1 MNVEVPMTL
10 TKCLFVQSIIKNA
23 GYNMLANL
31 SFRTKLLSLLI
42 AAILGFV
49 VVTAVALQ
57 GLNVQETSS
66 SKFDRLTTVDKDLAS
81 LVITLMEEYETLS
94 GIDNSSYESFL
105 EQLNTN
111 HENFMVTL
119 EKDMDLLQDPEAKKN
134 LSNITS
140 SLASYSDILKLLVNQ
155 RQKVG
160 FNGSSGLKG
169 TISQLGEK
177 VTEEISFL
185 SLVKQEFLPVREAEK
200 NFIFEPVPANK
211 TAFMERYEKFYKRVT
226 NFGLEERFGEV
237 INQYFA
243 AVQNFDKENQ
253 QLKSL
258 QSQFL
263 ESKANFAQTRLAA
276 VEYMEKAVLEARQ
289 QASASSQQASISVII
304 VSIVVAI
311 IAALMMMG
319 IGSSVKSTLNQIIKD
334 LGKVKSGDLTARL
347 HVNKKR
353 NDEFDSLCSSVN
365 EMTTGLGSV
374 IGDVVDTTQGVNN
387 MVTELN
393 TSVTNI
399 AQSNRSV
406 SEQTNS
412 LAAATEEISTTISS
426 ISSTTE
432 DLSSQSQH
440 TYESAKVGAET
451 IKGALSNL
459 SSTISVVNKTS
470 EQLNELGQLSKD
482 IDNVIGMIN
491 DLANQT
497 NLLALNAAIEAARA
511 GEAGRGFSVVA
522 DEVRSLAEKTVD
534 ATAKITDIV
543 STIQSST
550 QTAIETMHSGQ
561 ESLHS
566 IEEFSEKAELAIREI
581 ERNAQTSSAS
591 SIDMA
596 RSIQEVA
603 KTAVHMSEEMDKIA
617 QQLQSDNSYINSIEG
632 NTRDI
637 HSQVSSLDNKTSM
650 FTTR

>member
-1 MNVEVPMTL
+1 
-10 TKCLFVQSIIKNA
+10 
-23 GYNMLANL
+23 MLANL

-42 AAILGFV
+42 AAILGFI

-66 SKFDRLTTVDKDLAS
+66 SKFERLTSVDKNLS
-81 LVITLMEEYETLS
+81 TLIITLMEEYESLS
-94 GIDNSSYESFL
+94 AVDNTSYESYL
-105 EQLNTN
+105 EQLQTSN
-111 HENFMVTL
+111 EAFMATL
-119 EKDMDLLQDPEAKKN
+119 QKDLELLEDEAQAQQSLN
-134 LSNITS
+134 SIITS
-140 SLASYSDILKLLVNQ
+140 LANYNDSLVQLVNQ

-169 TISQLGEK
+169 EIALLGEK
-177 VTEEISFL
+177 VTDDISFL

-200 NFIFEPVPANK
+200 NFIFEPTPENK
-211 TAFMERYEKFYKRVT
+211 AAFMERYEKFYKRVT

-243 AVQNFDKENQ
+243 AVENFGKENQ
-253 QLKSL
+253 VLNNL
-258 QSQFL
+258 QSQF
-263 ESKANFAQTRLAA
+263 SVNKSDFAQTRLVAT
-276 VEYMEKAVLEARQ
+276 EYMQKAVLDARQ
-289 QASASSQQASISVII
+289 QASESSQQASIGLII
-304 VSIVVAI
+304 VSVIVAI
-311 IAALMMMG
+311 ISALMMMG
-319 IGSSVKSTLNQIIKD
+319 IGSSVNKTLSQIIKD

-347 HVNKKR
+347 HVNNKR

-365 EMTTGLGSV
+365 EMTNGLGSV
-374 IGDVVDTTQGVNN
+374 IGEVVDTTQGVNN
-387 MVTELN
+387 MVSELN
-393 TSVTNI
+393 TSVVNI

-426 ISSTTE
+426 ISHTTE
-432 DLSSQSQH
+432 SLSSQSQH

-470 EQLNELGQLSKD
+470 QQLNELGQLSKD

-543 STIQSST
+543 STIQTST
-550 QTAIETMHSGQ
+550 QTAIETMQNGQ
-561 ESLHS
+561 ESLHA
-566 IEEFSEKAELAIREI
+566 IEEFSEKAELAIRDI
-581 ERNAQTSSAS
+581 EQNAQTSSAS

-617 QQLQSDNSYINSIEG
+617 QQLQRDNSYINSIEG

-637 HSQVSSLDNKTSM
+637 HNQVSSLDKKTSV

>member
-1 MNVEVPMTL
+1 
-10 TKCLFVQSIIKNA
+10 
-23 GYNMLANL
+23 MLANL

-81 LVITLMEEYETLS
+81 LAITLMEEYETLS
-94 GIDNSSYESFL
+94 GIDNSTYESFL
-105 EQLNTN
+105 EELNIS
-111 HENFMVTL
+111 HEKFMGTL
-119 EKDMDLLQDPEAKKN
+119 QEDMNLLQDPEAENYIK
-134 LSNITS
+134 SITI
-140 SLASYSDILKLLVNQ
+140 SLATYSDTLKLLVNQ

-169 TISQLGEK
+169 EISQLGEK

-211 TAFMERYEKFYKRVT
+211 AAFMERYDKFYKRVT

-237 INQYFA
+237 INKYFS
-243 AVQNFDKENQ
+243 AVENFDKENQ

-263 ESKANFAQTRLAA
+263 NDKANFAETRLAA
-276 VEYMEKAVLEARQ
+276 VEYMQKAVLEARQ

-304 VSIVVAI
+304 VSIVVAV

-374 IGDVVDTTQGVNN
+374 IGEVVDTTQGVNN

-440 TYESAKVGAET
+440 TYESAKMGAET
-451 IKGALSNL
+451 IKSALSNL

-470 EQLNELGQLSKD
+470 KQLNELGQLSKD

-617 QQLQSDNSYINSIEG
+617 QQLQRDNSYINSIEG

-637 HSQVSSLDNKTSM
+637 HNQVSSLDKKTSV

>member
-1 MNVEVPMTL
+1 
-10 TKCLFVQSIIKNA
+10 
-23 GYNMLANL
+23 MLANL

-66 SKFDRLTTVDKDLAS
+66 AKFERLTKVDKDLSS
-81 LVITLMEEYETLS
+81 LIITLMDEYETLS
-94 GIDNSSYESFL
+94 SIDNSTYAAFL
-105 EQLNTN
+105 EQLNAN
-111 HENFMVTL
+111 NENFMATL
-119 EKDMDLLQDPEAKKN
+119 SEDTELLREDPEAQKN
-134 LSNITS
+134 LSNITE
-140 SLASYSDILKLLVNQ
+140 SLTNYNAALKLLVNQ

-169 TISQLGEK
+169 EISQLGEK

-200 NFIFEPVPANK
+200 NFIFEPVADNK
-211 TAFMERYEKFYKRVT
+211 AAFMDRYDKFYKRVT
-226 NFGLEERFGEV
+226 NFGLEERFGAV
-237 INQYFA
+237 INQYFS
-243 AVQNFDKENQ
+243 AVENFDKENQ
-253 QLKSL
+253 QLKNL
-258 QSQFL
+258 QSQFVA
-263 ESKANFAQTRLAA
+263 SKENFSQTRLAA
-276 VEYMEKAVLEARQ
+276 VEYMQNAVIEARQ
-289 QASASSQQASISVII
+289 QASASSQQASISLII

-311 IAALMMMG
+311 VAALMMMG
-319 IGSSVKSTLNQIIKD
+319 IGSSVNKTLNQIIKD

-347 HVNKKR
+347 HVNNKR

-365 EMTTGLGSV
+365 EMTNGLGSV
-374 IGDVVDTTQGVNN
+374 IGEVVTTTLGVNN
-387 MVTELN
+387 MVSELN
-393 TSVTNI
+393 ISVSNI

-432 DLSSQSQH
+432 DLSSQSQN

-459 SSTISVVNKTS
+459 SSTINVVNKTS

-617 QQLQSDNSYINSIEG
+617 QQLQRDNSYITSIEG

-637 HSQVSSLDNKTSM
+637 HNQVSSLDKKTSV

>member
-1 MNVEVPMTL
+1 
-10 TKCLFVQSIIKNA
+10 
-23 GYNMLANL
+23 MLANL

-42 AAILGFV
+42 AAVLGFV

-66 SKFDRLTTVDKDLAS
+66 SQFDRLTTVDKDLSS
-81 LVITLMEEYETLS
+81 LTIILMEEYESLSSIDDSSFDTFITTL
-94 GIDNSSYESFL
+94 DTNYEDFTVILNKDL
-105 EQLNTN
+105 E
-111 HENFMVTL
+111 
-119 EKDMDLLQDPEAKKN
+119 LLQDEGAKEN
-134 LSNITS
+134 LTQIAS
-140 SLASYSDILKLLVNQ
+140 SLDLYNTALKQLVIQ
-155 RQKVG
+155 KQKVG
-160 FNGSSGLKG
+160 FNGTSGLKG
-169 TISQLGEK
+169 TISSLGEK

-200 NFIFEPVPANK
+200 NYIFEPNTENK
-211 TAFMERYEKFYKRVT
+211 QVFMERYEKFYKRVT

-237 INQYFA
+237 INQYFT
-243 AVQNFDKENQ
+243 AVGNFDQENQ
-253 QLKSL
+253 VLSQMQDAFGSAKKS
-258 QSQFL
+258 FN
-263 ESKANFAQTRLAA
+263 ETRLAA
-276 VEYMEKAVLEARQ
+276 ANYMQQAVTEARQ
-289 QASASSQQASISVII
+289 QASTSSQQASISVII
-304 VSIVVAI
+304 VSIAVAI
-311 IAALMMMG
+311 IAALMMAS
-319 IGSSVKSTLNQIIKD
+319 IGSNVKKTLSQIISD

-347 HVNKKR
+347 TVNNKR

-365 EMTTGLGSV
+365 EMTTGLGAV
-374 IGDVVDTTQGVNN
+374 IGDVVTTTRDVSG

-426 ISSTTE
+426 ISHTTE
-432 DLSSQSQH
+432 DLSSQSQN
-440 TYESAKVGAET
+440 TYESAKLGAET
-451 IKGALSNL
+451 INGAISNL
-459 SSTISVVNKTS
+459 STTIQVVNKTS

-482 IDNVIGMIN
+482 IDNVIAMIN

-550 QTAIETMHSGQ
+550 QNAIETMKNGQ
-561 ESLHS
+561 ENLHA
-566 IEEFSEKAELAIREI
+566 IEDFSEKAELAIREI
-581 ERNAQTSSAS
+581 EQNAQTSSS
-591 SIDMA
+591 SSVEMA

-603 KTAVHMSEEMDKIA
+603 KTAIHMSEEMDKIA
-617 QQLQSDNSYINSIEG
+617 QQLQRDNSFINSIEG

-637 HSQVSSLDNKTSM
+637 HNQVSSLDSKTSV
-650 FTTR
+650 FTTK

>member
-1 MNVEVPMTL
+1 
-10 TKCLFVQSIIKNA
+10 
-23 GYNMLANL
+23 MLANL

-81 LVITLMEEYETLS
+81 LAITLMEEYESLS
-94 GIDNSSYESFL
+94 GIDNSTYDSFL
-105 EQLNTN
+105 EGLNAN
-111 HENFMVTL
+111 HDKFMVTL
-119 EKDMDLLQDPEAKKN
+119 DADMNLLQDPEAKQN
-134 LSNITS
+134 ISNITAA
-140 SLASYSDILKLLVNQ
+140 LANYTEVLKQLIDQ
-155 RQKVG
+155 KQKVG

-169 TISQLGEK
+169 NISKLGEK

-237 INQYFA
+237 INQYFT
-243 AVQNFDKENQ
+243 AVETFDKENQ
-253 QLKSL
+253 KLVEL
-258 QSQFL
+258 QAQFSN
-263 ESKANFAQTRLAA
+263 SKANFGQTRLAA
-276 VEYMEKAVLEARQ
+276 VEYMQKAVLDARN

-304 VSIVVAI
+304 VSIVVAV
-311 IAALMMMG
+311 IAALIMMG

-365 EMTTGLGSV
+365 EMTTGLGAV
-374 IGDVVDTTQGVNN
+374 IGEVVDTTQGVNN

-393 TSVTNI
+393 TSVVNI

-617 QQLQSDNSYINSIEG
+617 QQLQRDNSYINSIEG

>member
-1 MNVEVPMTL
+1 
-10 TKCLFVQSIIKNA
+10 
-23 GYNMLANL
+23 MLANL

-66 SKFDRLTTVDKDLAS
+66 SKFERLTSIDKDLS
-81 LVITLMEEYETLS
+81 LVVITLMEEYETLS
-94 GIDNSSYESFL
+94 SIDNSSYESFL
-105 EQLNTN
+105 EQLNTG
-111 HENFMVTL
+111 HDEFTATL
-119 EKDMDLLQDPEAKKN
+119 KKDTGTVQDPNIRKN
-134 LSNITS
+134 LDNIAI
-140 SLASYSDILKLLVNQ
+140 SLNNYSDALNQLVTQ

-169 TISQLGEK
+169 EISQLGER

-200 NFIFEPVPANK
+200 NFIFEPVQANK
-211 TAFMERYEKFYKRVT
+211 DAFMERFEKFNKRVI

-237 INQYFA
+237 INQYFS
-243 AVQNFDKENQ
+243 AVNNFDQENQ
-253 QLKSL
+253 QLKNL
-258 QSQFL
+258 QSNFL
-263 ESKANFAQTRLAA
+263 ASKEDFNQTRLVA
-276 VEYMEKAVLEARQ
+276 VDYMQKAVIDARQ
-289 QASASSQQASISVII
+289 QAAASSKQASISLII
-304 VSIVVAI
+304 VSIIVAVV
-311 IAALMMMG
+311 AALMMMG
-319 IGSSVKSTLNQIIKD
+319 IGSSVNKTLNQIITD

-347 HVNKKR
+347 HVNDKR

-365 EMTTGLGSV
+365 EMTNGLGAV
-374 IGDVVDTTQGVNN
+374 IGEVVSTTQGVNG
-387 MVTELN
+387 MVAELN
-393 TSVTNI
+393 KSVTNI
-399 AQSNRSV
+399 ADSNRSV

-426 ISSTTE
+426 ISITTE

-459 SSTISVVNKTS
+459 TSTISVVNKTS

-550 QTAIETMHSGQ
+550 QTAIETMQSGQ
-561 ESLHS
+561 ESLHA
-566 IEEFSEKAELAIREI
+566 IETFSEKAELAIREI
-581 ERNAQTSSAS
+581 EQNAQTSSAS
-591 SIDMA
+591 SVDMA
-596 RSIQEVA
+596 RSIQEVS

-617 QQLQSDNSYINSIEG
+617 QQLQRDNSYINSIEG

-637 HSQVSSLDNKTSM
+637 HNQVSSLDKKTSV
-650 FTTR
+650 FTTRA

>member
-1 MNVEVPMTL
+1 
-10 TKCLFVQSIIKNA
+10 
-23 GYNMLANL
+23 MLANL

-42 AAILGFV
+42 AAILGFII
-49 VVTAVALQ
+49 VTAVALQ

-81 LVITLMEEYETLS
+81 LAITLMEEYETLS
-94 GIDNSSYESFL
+94 GIDNDSYESFL
-105 EQLNTN
+105 EQLNTS
-111 HENFMVTL
+111 HEKFMGTL
-119 EKDMDLLQDPEAKKN
+119 QEDMNLLEDPQAKKYI
-134 LSNITS
+134 SSITS
-140 SLASYSDILKLLVNQ
+140 SLTSYGDTLKLLVNQ

-169 TISQLGEK
+169 EISQLGEK

-211 TAFMERYEKFYKRVT
+211 AAFMERYDKFYKRVT

-237 INQYFA
+237 INKYFA
-243 AVQNFDKENQ
+243 AVETFDKENQ
-253 QLKSL
+253 QLIAL
-258 QSQFL
+258 QSQFS
-263 ESKANFAQTRLAA
+263 EQKTIFGQTRLAA
-276 VEYMEKAVLEARQ
+276 VEYMQKAVLEARQ

-304 VSIVVAI
+304 VSIVVAV

-319 IGSSVKSTLNQIIKD
+319 IGSSVNKTLNQIIKD

-374 IGDVVDTTQGVNN
+374 IGEVVDTTQGVNN

-451 IKGALSNL
+451 IKSALSNL

-566 IEEFSEKAELAIREI
+566 IEEFSEKAEVAIREI

-617 QQLQSDNSYINSIEG
+617 QQLQRDNSYITSIEG

-637 HSQVSSLDNKTSM
+637 HNQVSSLDKKTSV

>member
-1 MNVEVPMTL
+1 
-10 TKCLFVQSIIKNA
+10 
-23 GYNMLANL
+23 MLANL

-42 AAILGFV
+42 AAVLGFV

-66 SKFDRLTTVDKDLAS
+66 SQFDRLTTVDKDLSS
-81 LVITLMEEYETLS
+81 LTIILMEEYESLSSIDDSSFDAFITTL
-94 GIDNSSYESFL
+94 DTNYEDFTVILNKDL
-105 EQLNTN
+105 E
-111 HENFMVTL
+111 
-119 EKDMDLLQDPEAKKN
+119 LLQDEGAKDN
-134 LSNITS
+134 LTQIAS
-140 SLASYSDILKLLVNQ
+140 SLDLYNTALKQLVIQ
-155 RQKVG
+155 KQKVG
-160 FNGSSGLKG
+160 FNGTSGLKG
-169 TISQLGEK
+169 TISSLGEK

-200 NFIFEPVPANK
+200 NYIFEPNTENK
-211 TAFMERYEKFYKRVT
+211 QVFMERYEKFYKRVT

-237 INQYFA
+237 INQYFT
-243 AVQNFDKENQ
+243 AVGNFDQENQ
-253 QLKSL
+253 VLSQMQDAFGSAKKS
-258 QSQFL
+258 FN
-263 ESKANFAQTRLAA
+263 ETRLAA
-276 VEYMEKAVLEARQ
+276 ANYMQQAVTEARQ
-289 QASASSQQASISVII
+289 QASTSSQQASISVII
-304 VSIVVAI
+304 VSIAVAI
-311 IAALMMMG
+311 IAALMMAS
-319 IGSSVKSTLNQIIKD
+319 IGSNVKKTLSQIISD

-347 HVNKKR
+347 TVNNKR

-365 EMTTGLGSV
+365 EMTTGLGAV
-374 IGDVVDTTQGVNN
+374 IGDVVTTTRDVSG

-426 ISSTTE
+426 ISHTTE
-432 DLSSQSQH
+432 DLSSQSQN
-440 TYESAKVGAET
+440 TYESAKLGAET
-451 IKGALSNL
+451 INGAISNL
-459 SSTISVVNKTS
+459 STTIQVVNKTS

-482 IDNVIGMIN
+482 IDNVIAMIN

-550 QTAIETMHSGQ
+550 QNAIETMKNGQ
-561 ESLHS
+561 ENLHA
-566 IEEFSEKAELAIREI
+566 IEDFSEKAELAIREI
-581 ERNAQTSSAS
+581 EQNAQTSSS
-591 SIDMA
+591 SSVEMA

-603 KTAVHMSEEMDKIA
+603 KTAIHMSEEMDKIA
-617 QQLQSDNSYINSIEG
+617 QQLQRDNSFINSIEG

-637 HSQVSSLDNKTSM
+637 HNQVSSLDSKTSV
-650 FTTR
+650 FTTK

>member
-1 MNVEVPMTL
+1 
-10 TKCLFVQSIIKNA
+10 
-23 GYNMLANL
+23 MLANL

-57 GLNVQETSS
+57 GLSVQETSS
-66 SKFDRLTTVDKDLAS
+66 SKFERLTAVDKDLSS
-81 LVITLMEEYETLS
+81 LIITLMEEYESLS
-94 GIDNSSYESFL
+94 KIDDSSYESFL

-111 HENFMVTL
+111 YESFISSL
-119 EKDMDLLQDPEAKKN
+119 EQDKNLLVDPEAKN
-134 LSNITS
+134 NIENITV
-140 SLASYSDILKLLVNQ
+140 SLTNYIEALKQLVQQ

-169 TISQLGEK
+169 KISELGEK

-200 NFIFEPVPANK
+200 NFIFEPAPENK
-211 TAFMERYEKFYKRVT
+211 AAFMERYDKFYKRVK

-237 INQYFA
+237 INQYFS
-243 AVQNFDKENQ
+243 AVEDFDSENQ
-253 QLKSL
+253 KLIGL
-258 QSQFL
+258 QTEFSNQ
-263 ESKANFAQTRLAA
+263 KANFAQTRSAA
-276 VEYMEKAVLEARQ
+276 VDYMQQAVVDARK
-289 QASASSQQASISVII
+289 QASASSQQASISLII
-304 VSIVVAI
+304 VSVVVAI
-311 IAALMMMG
+311 IAGLMMMG
-319 IGSSVKSTLNQIIKD
+319 IGRSVNKTLNQIMKD

-347 HVNKKR
+347 YVNHKR

-374 IGDVVDTTQGVNN
+374 IGEVVDTTQGVNN

-432 DLSSQSQH
+432 DLSSQSQN

-617 QQLQSDNSYINSIEG
+617 QQLQRDNSYINSIEG
-632 NTRDI
+632 NTSDI
-637 HSQVSSLDNKTSM
+637 HNQVSSLDKKTSV

>member
-1 MNVEVPMTL
+1 
-10 TKCLFVQSIIKNA
+10 
-23 GYNMLANL
+23 MLANL

-66 SKFDRLTTVDKDLAS
+66 SKFERLTKVDKDLAS
-81 LVITLMEEYETLS
+81 LVITMLEEYESLS
-94 GIDNSSYESFL
+94 RIDNSTYESFI
-105 EQLNTN
+105 EQLEVNNAT
-111 HENFMVTL
+111 FMTTL
-119 EKDMDLLQDPEAKKN
+119 AEDMNLLQDPEAKKN
-134 LSNITS
+134 INDITI
-140 SLASYSDILKLLVNQ
+140 SLASYSEALKLLVS
-155 RQKVG
+155 QKQLIG
-160 FNGSSGLKG
+160 FNGSSGLRG
-169 TISQLGEK
+169 EISLLGEK

-200 NFIFEPVPANK
+200 NFIFEPSTVNK
-211 TAFMERYEKFYKRVT
+211 DAFMERYDKFYKRVV
-226 NFGLEERFGEV
+226 NFGLEERFGEG
-237 INQYFA
+237 INKYFSTMESFE
-243 AVQNFDKENQ
+243 NENQ
-253 QLKSL
+253 RLKEL
-258 QSQFL
+258 QSNF
-263 ESKANFAQTRLAA
+263 SDVKANFGQTRLIA
-276 VEYMEKAVLEARQ
+276 VEYMQKAVLEARQ
-289 QASASSQQASISVII
+289 QASASSQQASISLII
-304 VSIVVAI
+304 VSIVVAV

-319 IGSSVKSTLNQIIKD
+319 IGSSVNKTLNQIITD

-347 HVNKKR
+347 YVNNKR

-365 EMTTGLGSV
+365 EMTNGLGAV
-374 IGDVVDTTQGVNN
+374 IGEVVNTTQGVND
-387 MVTELN
+387 MVSQLN

-426 ISSTTE
+426 ISITTE

-451 IKGALSNL
+451 IKSALSNL
-459 SSTISVVNKTS
+459 STTIIVVNKTS

-534 ATAKITDIV
+534 ATSKITDIV

-550 QTAIETMHSGQ
+550 QTAIETMQSGQ
-561 ESLHS
+561 ESLHA
-566 IEEFSEKAELAIREI
+566 IERFSEKAELAILEI
-581 ERNAQTSSAS
+581 EQNAQTSSAS

-617 QQLQSDNSYINSIEG
+617 QQLQRDNSYINSIEN

-637 HSQVSSLDNKTSM
+637 HNQVSSLDKKTSV

>member
-1 MNVEVPMTL
+1 
-10 TKCLFVQSIIKNA
+10 
-23 GYNMLANL
+23 MLANL

-66 SKFDRLTTVDKDLAS
+66 SKFERLTKVDKDLAS
-81 LVITLMEEYETLS
+81 LVITLMEEYESLS
-94 GIDNSSYESFL
+94 RIDNSTYESFI
-105 EQLNTN
+105 EQLDANNTTS
-111 HENFMVTL
+111 MATL
-119 EKDMDLLQDPEAKKN
+119 AEDMNLLQDPEAKRN
-134 LSNITS
+134 INNITI
-140 SLASYSDILKLLVNQ
+140 SLASYNEALKLLVS
-155 RQKVG
+155 QKQLIG
-160 FNGSSGLKG
+160 FNGSSGLRG
-169 TISQLGEK
+169 EISLLGEN

-200 NFIFEPVPANK
+200 NFIFEPSPANK
-211 TAFMERYEKFYKRVT
+211 DIFMERYDKFYQRVV
-226 NFGLEERFGEV
+226 NFGLEERFGEGV
-237 INQYFA
+237 NKYFTSMESFE
-243 AVQNFDKENQ
+243 NENQ
-253 QLKSL
+253 QLKEL
-258 QSQFL
+258 QSNFMDV
-263 ESKANFAQTRLAA
+263 KANFGQTRLIA
-276 VEYMEKAVLEARQ
+276 VEYMQKAVLEARQ
-289 QASASSQQASISVII
+289 QASASSQQASISLII

-319 IGSSVKSTLNQIIKD
+319 IGSSVNKTLNQIIKD
-334 LGKVKSGDLTARL
+334 LGKVKGGDLTARL
-347 HVNKKR
+347 HVNNKR

-365 EMTTGLGSV
+365 EMTNGLGSV
-374 IGDVVDTTQGVNN
+374 IGEVVSTTQGVND
-387 MVTELN
+387 MVSQLN

-426 ISSTTE
+426 ISTTTE
-432 DLSSQSQH
+432 DLSSQSQN

-451 IKGALSNL
+451 IKSALSNL
-459 SSTISVVNKTS
+459 SSTISIVNKTS
-470 EQLNELGQLSKD
+470 KQLNELGQLSKD

-550 QTAIETMHSGQ
+550 QTAIETMQSGQ
-561 ESLHS
+561 ESLHA
-566 IEEFSEKAELAIREI
+566 IETFSEKAELAIREI
-581 ERNAQTSSAS
+581 EQNAQTSSAS

-617 QQLQSDNSYINSIEG
+617 QQLQRDNSYINSIEG

-637 HSQVSSLDNKTSM
+637 HNQVSSLDKKTSV

>member
-1 MNVEVPMTL
+1 
-10 TKCLFVQSIIKNA
+10 
-23 GYNMLANL
+23 MLANL

-66 SKFDRLTTVDKDLAS
+66 SKFERLTKVDKDLAS
-81 LVITLMEEYETLS
+81 LIITMMEDYESLS
-94 GIDNSSYESFL
+94 RIDNSTYESFI
-105 EQLNTN
+105 EQLEVNNAT
-111 HENFMVTL
+111 FVATL
-119 EKDMDLLQDPEAKKN
+119 AEDMNLLQDPEAKKN
-134 LSNITS
+134 INDITI
-140 SLASYSDILKLLVNQ
+140 SLASYSEALKLLVS
-155 RQKVG
+155 QKQLIG
-160 FNGSSGLKG
+160 FNGSSGLRG
-169 TISQLGEK
+169 EISLLGEK

-200 NFIFEPVPANK
+200 NFIFEPSTVNK
-211 TAFMERYEKFYKRVT
+211 DAFMERYDKFYKRVV
-226 NFGLEERFGEV
+226 NFGLEERFGEG
-237 INQYFA
+237 INKYFSTMESFE
-243 AVQNFDKENQ
+243 NENQ
-253 QLKSL
+253 RLKEL
-258 QSQFL
+258 QSNF
-263 ESKANFAQTRLAA
+263 SDVKANFGQTRLIA
-276 VEYMEKAVLEARQ
+276 VEYMQKAVLEARQ
-289 QASASSQQASISVII
+289 QASASSQQASISLII
-304 VSIVVAI
+304 VSIVVAV

-319 IGSSVKSTLNQIIKD
+319 IGSSVNKTLNQIITD

-347 HVNKKR
+347 YVNNKR

-365 EMTTGLGSV
+365 EMTNGLGSV
-374 IGDVVDTTQGVNN
+374 IGEVVNTTQGVND
-387 MVTELN
+387 MVSQLN

-426 ISSTTE
+426 ISITTE

-451 IKGALSNL
+451 IKSALSNL
-459 SSTISVVNKTS
+459 STTIIVVNKTS

-534 ATAKITDIV
+534 ATSKITDIV

-550 QTAIETMHSGQ
+550 QTAIETMQSGQ
-561 ESLHS
+561 ESLHA
-566 IEEFSEKAELAIREI
+566 IERFSEKAELAILEI
-581 ERNAQTSSAS
+581 EQNAQTSSAS

-617 QQLQSDNSYINSIEG
+617 QQLQRDNSYINSIEN

-637 HSQVSSLDNKTSM
+637 HNQVSSLDKKTSV

>member
-1 MNVEVPMTL
+1 
-10 TKCLFVQSIIKNA
+10 
-23 GYNMLANL
+23 MLANL

-49 VVTAVALQ
+49 IVTAVALQ

-66 SKFDRLTTVDKDLAS
+66 SKFERLTSVDKNLS
-81 LVITLMEEYETLS
+81 TLIISLMEEYESLS
-94 GIDNSSYESFL
+94 KVDNASYDSYL
-105 EQLNTN
+105 EQLKASNEAFMATLQKDLELLKGEAEAQ
-111 HENFMVTL
+111 ENL
-119 EKDMDLLQDPEAKKN
+119 N
-134 LSNITS
+134 SIITS
-140 SLASYSDILKLLVNQ
+140 LANYNDSLVLLVNQ
-155 RQKVG
+155 RHKVG

-169 TISQLGEK
+169 EISILGEK
-177 VTEEISFL
+177 VTDDISFL

-200 NFIFEPVPANK
+200 NFIFEPTPENK
-211 TAFMERYEKFYKRVT
+211 ASFMERYDKFYKRVV

-243 AVQNFDKENQ
+243 AVENLGKENQ
-253 QLKSL
+253 ELKNL
-258 QSQFL
+258 QSQF
-263 ESKANFAQTRLAA
+263 SANKDAFAQTRLAA
-276 VEYMEKAVLEARQ
+276 TEYMQEAVLEARQ
-289 QASASSQQASISVII
+289 QASESSQQASIGLII
-304 VSIVVAI
+304 VSVIVAI
-311 IAALMMMG
+311 ISALMMMG
-319 IGSSVKSTLNQIIKD
+319 IGSSVNKTLNQIIKD

-347 HVNKKR
+347 YVNNKR

-365 EMTTGLGSV
+365 EMTNGLGSV

-387 MVTELN
+387 MVSELN
-393 TSVTNI
+393 TSVVNI

-426 ISSTTE
+426 ISHTTE
-432 DLSSQSQH
+432 SLSSQSQN

-459 SSTISVVNKTS
+459 SSTINVVNKTS
-470 EQLNELGQLSKD
+470 QQLNELGQLSKD

-550 QTAIETMHSGQ
+550 QTAIETMQSGQ
-561 ESLHS
+561 DSLHS
-566 IEEFSEKAELAIREI
+566 IEEFSEKAELAIRDI
-581 ERNAQTSSAS
+581 EQNAQTSSAS

-617 QQLQSDNSYINSIEG
+617 QQLQRDNSYINSIEG

-637 HSQVSSLDNKTSM
+637 HNQVSSLDKKTSV

>member
-1 MNVEVPMTL
+1 
-10 TKCLFVQSIIKNA
+10 
-23 GYNMLANL
+23 MLANL

-66 SKFDRLTTVDKDLAS
+66 SKFERLTKVDKDLAS
-81 LVITLMEEYETLS
+81 LIITMMEDYESLS
-94 GIDNSSYESFL
+94 RIDNSTYESFI
-105 EQLNTN
+105 EQLEVNNAT
-111 HENFMVTL
+111 FVATL
-119 EKDMDLLQDPEAKKN
+119 AEDMNLLQDPEAKKN
-134 LSNITS
+134 INDITI
-140 SLASYSDILKLLVNQ
+140 SLASYSEALKLLVS
-155 RQKVG
+155 QKQLIG
-160 FNGSSGLKG
+160 FNGSSGLRG
-169 TISQLGEK
+169 EISLLGEK

-200 NFIFEPVPANK
+200 NFIFEPSPVNK
-211 TAFMERYEKFYKRVT
+211 DAFMERYDKFYKRVV
-226 NFGLEERFGEV
+226 NFGLEERFGEG
-237 INQYFA
+237 INKYFSTMESFE
-243 AVQNFDKENQ
+243 NENQ
-253 QLKSL
+253 RLKEL
-258 QSQFL
+258 QSNF
-263 ESKANFAQTRLAA
+263 SDVKANFGQTRLIA
-276 VEYMEKAVLEARQ
+276 VEYMQKAVLEARQ
-289 QASASSQQASISVII
+289 QASASSQQASISLII
-304 VSIVVAI
+304 VSIVVAV

-319 IGSSVKSTLNQIIKD
+319 IGSSVNKTLNQIITD

-347 HVNKKR
+347 YVNNKR

-365 EMTTGLGSV
+365 EMTNGLGAV
-374 IGDVVDTTQGVNN
+374 IGEVVNTTQGVND
-387 MVTELN
+387 MVSQLN

-426 ISSTTE
+426 ISITTE

-451 IKGALSNL
+451 IKSALSNL
-459 SSTISVVNKTS
+459 STTIIVVNKTS

-534 ATAKITDIV
+534 ATSKITDIV

-550 QTAIETMHSGQ
+550 QTAIETMQSGQ
-561 ESLHS
+561 ESLHA
-566 IEEFSEKAELAIREI
+566 IERFSEKAELAILEI
-581 ERNAQTSSAS
+581 EQNAQTSSAS

-617 QQLQSDNSYINSIEG
+617 QQLQRDNSYINSIEN

-637 HSQVSSLDNKTSM
+637 HNQVSSLDKKTSV

>member
-1 MNVEVPMTL
+1 
-10 TKCLFVQSIIKNA
+10 
-23 GYNMLANL
+23 MLANL

-42 AAILGFV
+42 AAILGFI

-57 GLNVQETSS
+57 GLNVQDTSS

-81 LVITLMEEYETLS
+81 LVITLMEEYESLS
-94 GIDNSSYESFL
+94 SIDNSTYEGFVETLKVNHESFM
-105 EQLNTN
+105 T
-111 HENFMVTL
+111 TL
-119 EKDMDLLQDPEAKKN
+119 EKDLNLLQDPEAKKN
-134 LSNITS
+134 IESITA
-140 SLASYSDILKLLVNQ
+140 SLKDYSDALILLVTQ
-155 RQKVG
+155 KQKVG

-169 TISQLGEK
+169 EISQLGEK

-185 SLVKQEFLPVREAEK
+185 SLVKQEFLPVREAKK

-211 TAFMERYEKFYKRVT
+211 AAFMERYDKFYKRVT

-237 INQYFA
+237 INKYFA
-243 AVQNFDKENQ
+243 AVETFDKENQ
-253 QLKSL
+253 KLIVL
-258 QSQFL
+258 QSQFT
-263 ESKANFAQTRLAA
+263 EQKTIFGQTRLTA
-276 VEYMEKAVLEARQ
+276 VEYMQKAVLEARQ
-289 QASASSQQASISVII
+289 QASASSKQASISLII
-304 VSIVVAI
+304 VSIVVAV

-319 IGSSVKSTLNQIIKD
+319 IGSSVNKTLNQIIKD

-365 EMTTGLGSV
+365 EMTTALSSV
-374 IGDVVDTTQGVNN
+374 IGEVVDTTQGVNN

-451 IKGALSNL
+451 IKSALSNL

-566 IEEFSEKAELAIREI
+566 IEEFSEKAEVAIREI

-617 QQLQSDNSYINSIEG
+617 QQLQRDNSYIKSIEG

-637 HSQVSSLDNKTSM
+637 HNQVNSLDKKTSV

>member
-1 MNVEVPMTL
+1 
-10 TKCLFVQSIIKNA
+10 
-23 GYNMLANL
+23 MLANL

-81 LVITLMEEYETLS
+81 LAITLMEEYETLS
-94 GIDNSSYESFL
+94 GIDNSTYEGFL
-105 EQLNTN
+105 EALNAN
-111 HENFMVTL
+111 HENFMMTL
-119 EKDMDLLQDPEAKKN
+119 EGDMNLLQDPEAKN
-134 LSNITS
+134 NISNITS
-140 SLASYSDILKLLVNQ
+140 SLANYSDNLKLLVNQ

-169 TISQLGEK
+169 EISQLGEK

-200 NFIFEPVPANK
+200 NFIFEPIAENK
-211 TAFMERYEKFYKRVT
+211 AAFMERYEKFYKRVT
-226 NFGLEERFGEV
+226 NFGLEERFGDI
-237 INQYFA
+237 INQYFS
-243 AVQNFDKENQ
+243 AVENFDKENQ
-253 QLKSL
+253 ELTDL
-258 QSQFL
+258 QSQFV
-263 ESKANFAQTRLAA
+263 ESKANFAQTRLTA
-276 VEYMEKAVLEARQ
+276 VDYMQKAVLDARQ
-289 QASASSQQASISVII
+289 QASTSSQQASISVII

-319 IGSSVKSTLNQIIKD
+319 IGRSVKSTLNQIIKD

-347 HVNKKR
+347 HVNQKR

-374 IGDVVDTTQGVNN
+374 IGEVVDTTQGVNN

-603 KTAVHMSEEMDKIA
+603 KTAVHMSEEMDTIA
-617 QQLQSDNSYINSIEG
+617 QQLQRDNSYINSIEG

>member
-1 MNVEVPMTL
+1 
-10 TKCLFVQSIIKNA
+10 
-23 GYNMLANL
+23 MLANL

-42 AAILGFV
+42 AAVLGFV

-66 SKFDRLTTVDKDLAS
+66 SQFDRLTTVDKDLSS
-81 LVITLMEEYETLS
+81 LTIILMEEYESLSSIDDSSFDAFIATL
-94 GIDNSSYESFL
+94 D
-105 EQLNTN
+105 TN
-111 HENFMVTL
+111 YENFTVILNKDL
-119 EKDMDLLQDPEAKKN
+119 ELLQDEGAKEN
-134 LSNITS
+134 LTQIAA
-140 SLASYSDILKLLVNQ
+140 SLDLYNTALKQLVIQ
-155 RQKVG
+155 KQKVG
-160 FNGSSGLKG
+160 FNGTSGLKG
-169 TISQLGEK
+169 SISSLGET

-200 NFIFEPVPANK
+200 NYIFEPNAENK
-211 TAFMERYEKFYKRVT
+211 QVFMERYEKFFKRVT

-237 INQYFA
+237 INQYFT
-243 AVQNFDKENQ
+243 AVENFDTENQ
-253 QLKSL
+253 TL
-258 QSQFL
+258 SQMQNAFGTA
-263 ESKANFAQTRLAA
+263 KKNFSETRLAA
-276 VEYMEKAVLEARQ
+276 ANYMQQAVTEARQ

-304 VSIVVAI
+304 VSIAVAI
-311 IAALMMMG
+311 IAALMMAS
-319 IGSSVKSTLNQIIKD
+319 IGSNVKKTLNQIISD

-347 HVNKKR
+347 TVNNKR

-365 EMTTGLGSV
+365 EMTTGLGTV
-374 IGDVVDTTQGVNN
+374 IGDVVTTTRDVSG

-393 TSVTNI
+393 TSVTSI

-426 ISSTTE
+426 ISHTTE
-432 DLSSQSQH
+432 DLSSQSQN
-440 TYESAKVGAET
+440 TYESAKLGAET
-451 IKGALSNL
+451 INGAISNL
-459 SSTISVVNKTS
+459 STTIQVVNKTS

-482 IDNVIGMIN
+482 IDNVIAMIN

-550 QTAIETMHSGQ
+550 QNAIETMKNGQ
-561 ESLHS
+561 ENLHA
-566 IEEFSEKAELAIREI
+566 IEDFSEKAELAIREI
-581 ERNAQTSSAS
+581 EQNAQTSSS
-591 SIDMA
+591 SSVEMA

-603 KTAVHMSEEMDKIA
+603 KTAIHMSEEMDKIA
-617 QQLQSDNSYINSIEG
+617 QQLQRDNNFINSIEG

-637 HSQVSSLDNKTSM
+637 HNQVSSLDSKTSV
-650 FTTR
+650 FTTK

>member
-1 MNVEVPMTL
+1 
-10 TKCLFVQSIIKNA
+10 
-23 GYNMLANL
+23 MLANL

-66 SKFDRLTTVDKDLAS
+66 AKFERLTQVDKDLAS
-81 LVITLMEEYETLS
+81 LIITLMDEYESLS
-94 GIDNSSYESFL
+94 AIDDSTYASFL
-105 EQLNTN
+105 EQLDANN
-111 HENFMVTL
+111 EKFMATL
-119 EKDMDLLQDPEAKKN
+119 GKDTDLLKEDPEAQKN
-134 LSNITS
+134 LNNITE
-140 SLASYSDILKLLVNQ
+140 SLTNYNAALKLLVNQ

-169 TISQLGEK
+169 EISQLGEK

-185 SLVKQEFLPVREAEK
+185 SLVYQEFLPVREAEK
-200 NFIFEPVPANK
+200 NFIFEPAPANK
-211 TAFMERYEKFYKRVT
+211 TAFMERYDKFYKRVT
-226 NFGLEERFGEV
+226 NFGLEEGFGEV
-237 INQYFA
+237 INQYFS
-243 AVQNFDKENQ
+243 AVENFDKENQ
-253 QLKSL
+253 QLRNL

-263 ESKANFAQTRLAA
+263 ASKQDFSQARLAA
-276 VEYMEKAVLEARQ
+276 VEYMQNAVLEARK
-289 QASASSQQASISVII
+289 QASASSQQASISLII

-319 IGSSVKSTLNQIIKD
+319 IGRSVNKTLNQIIKD

-347 HVNKKR
+347 HVNNKR

-365 EMTTGLGSV
+365 EMTNGLGSV
-374 IGDVVDTTQGVNN
+374 IGEVVSTTQGVND

-393 TSVTNI
+393 TSVANI

-482 IDNVIGMIN
+482 IDNVIAMIN

-561 ESLHS
+561 ESLHA

-581 ERNAQTSSAS
+581 EQNAQTSSAS

-617 QQLQSDNSYINSIEG
+617 QQLQRDNSYINSIEG

-637 HSQVSSLDNKTSM
+637 HNQVSSLDKKTSV

>member
-1 MNVEVPMTL
+1 
-10 TKCLFVQSIIKNA
+10 
-23 GYNMLANL
+23 MLANL

-57 GLNVQETSS
+57 GLSVQETSS
-66 SKFDRLTTVDKDLAS
+66 SKFERLTAVDKDLSS
-81 LVITLMEEYETLS
+81 LIITLMEEYESLS
-94 GIDNSSYESFL
+94 KIDDSSYESFL

-111 HENFMVTL
+111 YESFISSL
-119 EKDMDLLQDPEAKKN
+119 EQDKNLLVDPEAKN
-134 LSNITS
+134 NIENITV
-140 SLASYSDILKLLVNQ
+140 SLTNYIEALKQLVQQ

-169 TISQLGEK
+169 KISELGEK

-200 NFIFEPVPANK
+200 NFIFEPAPENK
-211 TAFMERYEKFYKRVT
+211 AAFMERYDKFYKRVK

-237 INQYFA
+237 INQYFS
-243 AVQNFDKENQ
+243 AVEDFDSENQ
-253 QLKSL
+253 KLIGL
-258 QSQFL
+258 QTEFSNQ
-263 ESKANFAQTRLAA
+263 KANFAQTRSTA
-276 VEYMEKAVLEARQ
+276 VDYMQQAVVDARK
-289 QASASSQQASISVII
+289 QASASSQQASISLII
-304 VSIVVAI
+304 VSVVVAI
-311 IAALMMMG
+311 IAGLMMMG
-319 IGSSVKSTLNQIIKD
+319 IGRSVNKTLNQIMKD

-347 HVNKKR
+347 YVNHKR

-374 IGDVVDTTQGVNN
+374 IGEVVDTTQGVNN

-432 DLSSQSQH
+432 DLSSQSQN

-617 QQLQSDNSYINSIEG
+617 QQLQRDNSYINSIEG
-632 NTRDI
+632 NTSDI
-637 HSQVSSLDNKTSM
+637 HNQVSSLDKKTSV

>member
-1 MNVEVPMTL
+1 
-10 TKCLFVQSIIKNA
+10 
-23 GYNMLANL
+23 MLANL
-31 SFRTKLLSLLI
+31 SFRTKLLSLLV
-42 AAILGFV
+42 AAILGFLI
-49 VVTAVALQ
+49 VTAVALQ
-57 GLNVQETSS
+57 GLSAQETSS
-66 SKFDRLTTVDKDLAS
+66 TRFEGLTKVDKDLS
-81 LVITLMEEYETLS
+81 FLTITLMEEYEALS
-94 GIDNSSYESFL
+94 KIDDESYETFL
-105 EQLNTN
+105 QNLT
-111 HENFMVTL
+111 TSY
-119 EKDMDLLQDPEAKKN
+119 EA
-134 LSNITS
+134 S
-140 SLASYSDILKLLVNQ
+140 LVNLTEGKDYVESQ
-155 RQKVG
+155 SAKDNLDNIATSLTQYNEALQALVQKRQNIG

-169 TISQLGEK
+169 TISSLGEQ

-200 NFIFEPVPANK
+200 NFIFEPNQANK
-211 TAFMERYEKFYKRVT
+211 ANFAERFDKFYKRVT
-226 NFGLEERFGEV
+226 NFGLQDRFGAV
-237 INQYFA
+237 IDQYSA
-243 AVQNFDKENQ
+243 AIESFDQEYQ
-253 QLKSL
+253 QLITL
-258 QSQFL
+258 QDAFEAQ
-263 ESKANFAQTRLAA
+263 KANFNETRSVA
-276 VEYMEKAVLEARQ
+276 VDYMQGAVREARQ
-289 QASASSQQASISVII
+289 EAGRSSQQATVTLISVSII
-304 VSIVVAI
+304 VAILASLIV
-311 IAALMMMG
+311 MG
-319 IGSSVKSTLNQIIKD
+319 IGRSVNKTLSQIIKD
-334 LGKVKSGDLTARL
+334 LGKVKGGDLTARL
-347 HVNKKR
+347 YVNNKR

-365 EMTTGLGSV
+365 EMTSGLGAV
-374 IGDVVDTTQGVNN
+374 IGEVVSTTKGVNG

-399 AQSNRSV
+399 AKSNQSV

-426 ISSTTE
+426 ISHTTE
-432 DLSSQSQH
+432 DLSSQSQN

-459 SSTISVVNKTS
+459 SNTISIVNKTS
-470 EQLNELGQLSKD
+470 MQLNELGQLSKD

-561 ESLHS
+561 ESLQA
-566 IEEFSEKAELAIREI
+566 IEGFSEKAELAIREI
-581 ERNAQTSSAS
+581 EQNAQTSSAS

-603 KTAVHMSEEMDKIA
+603 KTAIHMSEEMDKIA
-617 QQLQSDNSYINSIEG
+617 QQLQRDNSYINSIGG

-637 HSQVSSLDNKTSM
+637 HNQVSSLDEKTSM
-650 FTTR
+650 FTTHSKH